1 MINDLLR
8 FTKLIHKFQ
17 KVDRRVLIPK
27 TDRWENDL
35 EHSYQLTLTAWYLIE
50 KNNLK
55 LDIVKVLKYAL
66 VHDIV
71 EAYAGDTYIY
81 GDQKHVSSKK
91 SREDLAA
98 KRLEK
103 EFPKFKSLHKL
114 IIAYED
120 RKDLESKF
128 VYALDKLIP
137 IVNIHLDKGRTW
149 KKENVTLKMLIEHK
163 SSKVA
168 LDKTVQLCFIEM
180 VGLLKKKKSNFN

>member
-1 MINDLLR
+1 MINDLLK
-8 FTKLIHKFQ
+8 FTKLVHRFQ
-17 KVDRRVLIPK
+17 QVNRRVLIPK
-27 TDRWENDL
+27 TERWENDL

-55 LDIVKVLKYAL
+55 LDIDKVLKYAII
-66 VHDIV
+66 HDIV

-91 SREDLAA
+91 TREDLAA

-114 IIAYED
+114 ISAYED
-120 RKDLESKF
+120 KKDQESKF
-128 VYALDKLIP
+128 IYALDKLIP
-137 IVNIHLDKGRTW
+137 IMNIHLDNGRTW
-149 KKENVTLKMLIEHK
+149 KKENVTLEMLIEHK

-168 LDKTVQLCFIEM
+168 LDKTVQLYFFEM
-180 VGLLKKKKSNFN
+180 VELLKKKPSNFN